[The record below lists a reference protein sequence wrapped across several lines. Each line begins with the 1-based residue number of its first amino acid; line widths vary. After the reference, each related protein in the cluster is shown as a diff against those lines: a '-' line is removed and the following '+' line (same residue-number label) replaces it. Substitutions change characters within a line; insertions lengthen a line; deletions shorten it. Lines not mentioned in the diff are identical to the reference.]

1 MLVCKDVQ
9 AALGPLQKCVETTD
23 GARVTTHCLYPSFD
37 PVTVF
42 VARVGEV
49 YRVHDGGGAERS
61 AWTHGRDDQLI
72 RRMLM
77 RHAARYHIK
86 VIDGRLE
93 AEAPGPDW
101 LLSAILAVA
110 NASANAANAIL
121 ERTIAAGEGA
131 LRDKVY
137 EVLAK
142 ALGPRATTIVRDFPL
157 IGRSGKEHRFD
168 FGIRRQ
174 EEGLL
179 LIDTVLPHHVSVS
192 AKYVAFADARFE
204 RSKEISRF
212 AVYDRPLDKGD
223 ASLLQQVADLV
234 PFRSLEPGIKRALT
248 H

>member
-1 MLVCKDVQ
+1 MMVCEAVQ
-9 AALGPLQKCVETTD
+9 AALGPLQSCIETSD
-23 GARVTTHCLYPSFD
+23 GARVTTQCLYPSFD

-72 RRMLM
+72 RRMLA

-86 VIDGRLE
+86 VVDGRLE

-137 EVLAK
+137 DVLSK
-142 ALGPRATTIVRDFPL
+142 ALEPKTVLRDFPF

-168 FGIRRQ
+168 FAIRRRH
-174 EEGLL
+174 EGLM

-192 AKYVAFADARFE
+192 AKYVAFADARFDS
-204 RSKEISRF
+204 SKQICRF

-248 H
+248 Y